1 MMAPIRL
8 PRSMFL
14 PGQVSIS
21 GGENAV
27 MIAVMIIVTSVM
39 TFVMMTEGA
48 SFIVQGVTPHEE
60 REDTNHDETKTI
72 LKDQTSA
79 QT

>member
-21 GGENAV
+21 GGENAM
-27 MIAVMIIVTSVM
+27 MIAAMIIMTSVV
-39 TFVMMTEGA
+39 TFIVTTEGT
-48 SFIVQGVTPHEE
+48 SFVVQGVAPHEE
-60 REDTNHDETKTI
+60 REDTDHDKTTTI
-72 LKDQTSA
+72 LKGQTSA

>member
-27 MIAVMIIVTSVM
+27 MIAMMIVV
-39 TFVMMTEGA
+39 MTEGT
-48 SFIVQGVTPHEE
+48 SFIVQGVAPHKE
-60 REDTNHDETKTI
+60 REDTDHDETTTI

-79 QT
+79 QM